1 MNQTTQLLFEALDA
15 LQQAQNN
22 VRAAIRESE
31 GFSAES
37 ASCSLQ
43 EADDKIF
50 SAIVELHLV
59 ITVHKNDQSKIQSPR
74 RFPS

>member
-1 MNQTTQLLFEALDA
+1 MNQTTQLLFEALNA
-15 LQQAQNN
+15 LQQAQDN
-22 VRAAIRESE
+22 VRAAKQ
-31 GFSAES
+31 S

-59 ITVHKNDQSKIQSPR
+59 ITVHKNDQSKIQMPR